1 MNATRV
7 EEQKGIRRSVEEERE
22 KRHYYQAIAR
32 HFFLERG
39 GPFLLSA
46 RDLEVIA
53 KWEMMGIPL
62 PVVLEGIDRAVEKRK
77 KQRRP
82 LKFFSLLGCD
92 LEVQRAFGQ
101 HRDRLVGKQKEFG
114 SKDKRPKIMAALEEF
129 LKKVPP
135 AWQSLK
141 PIMIEAKE
149 IYGQR
154 DIKNLAARLEFLEEE
169 VDRLLL
175 AGATVQEKRDILAW
189 VEKEFPAASSA
200 EKEELLQTALLKSL
214 RDKYRIPHLLTC
226 YY

>member
-1 MNATRV
+1 MTATKV
-7 EEQKGIRRSVEEERE
+7 EEEKRIERSMEEERE

-53 KWEMMGIPL
+53 KWEAMGIPL

-77 KQRRP
+77 KRRRP
-82 LKFFSLLGCD
+82 LKFFSLLWCD
-92 LEVQRAFGQ
+92 LEVQRAFRQ
-101 HRDRLVGKQKEFG
+101 HQDRLVGKQKEFP
-114 SKDKRPKIMAALEEF
+114 SQDKRLRVIAALEEF
-129 LKKVPP
+129 LKDVPP
-135 AWQSLK
+135 PWHSLK
-141 PIMIEAKE
+141 PIIIKAKE
-149 IYGQR
+149 IYCQR

-175 AGATVQEKRDILAW
+175 AGAAAEEKQDILAW

-214 RDKYRIPHLLTC
+214 REKYRIPHLLTC